1 VSVRS
6 ATAGDVSALLP
17 LLRGYCD
24 FYEASPPDRGLVE
37 MARSLIEA
45 PDSEGIL
52 LVAEGEGGR
61 VSGFAAVCWKWSSL
75 RAARV
80 AVMEDL
86 FVSPEARG
94 AGLGDALIRASARRA
109 AELGAPHLEWLTAP
123 DNRRAQATY
132 DRTGAKSQP
141 FLLYQLE
148 LMDGS

>member
-1 VSVRS
+1 MSVR
-6 ATAGDVSALLP
+6 AARAGDLPALLP
-17 LLRGYCD
+17 LLRGYCE
-24 FYEASPPDRGLVE
+24 FYEASPSDEGLVE

-52 LVAEGEGGR
+52 LVAEDEGGK

-86 FVSPEARG
+86 FVAPEARG
-94 AGLGDALIRASARRA
+94 AGLGDALIRASGSRA
-109 AELGAPHLEWLTAP
+109 AELGAPLLEWLTAP

-132 DRTGAKSQP
+132 GRTGAKAQP

-148 LMDGS
+148 LVDGS